1 LRKFAHLLI
10 PAVQDRKTASP
21 FGPAATSLD
30 LKRNGKLAQA
40 TNEPACARAMPTPK
54 KMVLPM
60 IAPKNLLPKVAIS
73 LSINLMIGD

>member
-1 LRKFAHLLI
+1 MRICSFEPFKTE
-10 PAVQDRKTASP
+10 KTASP
-21 FGPAATSLD
+21 FGPAEISLD
-30 LKRNGKLAQA
+30 LERNGKLAQV

-60 IAPKNLLPKVAIS
+60 IAPKNLLPKVAMS